1 MASYSVRLA
10 NSVRKDIRRVDGQLI
25 PKIYARIE
33 ALAKEPRPLGTI
45 KIKGSE
51 NNYRIRVGDYRI
63 IYEIDDG
70 IKVVSIQKVGHRRD
84 VYG

>member
-10 NSVRKDIRRVDGQLI
+10 NSVRKDIRRIDGQLI